1 VESTTKVIITPGL
14 ASREGYAFMNYYI
27 GIDLGGTNLR
37 AAIADTDTGHVFHQ
51 RKCPTLAAEGQEAV
65 ILRIVQLIR
74 ELIQADRLPSGTI
87 KGIGIGVPG
96 TPDIE
101 TGVIQI
107 LPNLPGKWLNVPLQA
122 IIEEQVQ
129 LPVALINDV
138 RAITLGEWTFGAGRG
153 AETLVCLAIG
163 TGIGG
168 GVVVNG
174 QFHLGIGGTAGE
186 FGHQVVEVD
195 GLPCSCGGKGC
206 LELYASGP
214 AIAAMGVK
222 EVMHGHT
229 TRIGKLVNQDLNQIN
244 VGTIVQA
251 ALEGDQIAMEILQ
264 RAGRYL
270 GIVVG
275 NILCAISPQK
285 VILGGGVSAA
295 GNLLLEPI
303 LQTVKER
310 VHLIPVEKVQFVFAE
325 LGIDSGLLGAA
336 LWAKR
341 RCEERGETTVI

>member
-1 VESTTKVIITPGL
+1 
-14 ASREGYAFMNYYI
+14 MNHYI

-37 AAIADTDTGHVFHQ
+37 AAVVDTETGYTFHQ

-65 ILRIVQLIR
+65 IQRIVQLIR
-74 ELIQADRLPSGTI
+74 ELIQVSGLPADKV
-87 KGIGIGVPG
+87 KGVGIGVPG
-96 TPDIE
+96 TPDLD
-101 TGVIQI
+101 TGVIKF
-107 LPNLPGKWLNVPLQA
+107 LPNLPGKWLNVPLQS

-138 RAITLGEWTFGAGRG
+138 RAITLGEWMFGAGRG
-153 AETLVCLAIG
+153 AHTLICLAIG

-174 QFHLGIGGTAGE
+174 QFHLGLDGTAGE
-186 FGHQVVEVD
+186 FGHHVVEID
-195 GLPCSCGGKGC
+195 GLPCGCGGQGC

-229 TRIGKLVNQDLNQIN
+229 TLIGELVDHDLNRIDAEI
-244 VGTIVQA
+244 IVQA
-251 ALEGDQIAMEILQ
+251 ALAGDPIAKGILE

-270 GIVVG
+270 GIAVG
-275 NILCAISPQK
+275 NILGVISPQR
-285 VILGGGVSAA
+285 VIFGGGVSRA
-295 GNLLLEPI
+295 GDLLLKPI
-303 LQTVKER
+303 VETINQR
-310 VHLIPVEKVQFVFAE
+310 VHVMPVEQVGFVLAE
-325 LGIDSGLLGAA
+325 LGINGGLLGAA

-341 RCEERGETTVI
+341 RCEGKSIDSQTEIKVNE

>member
-1 VESTTKVIITPGL
+1 
-14 ASREGYAFMNYYI
+14 MNHYI

-37 AAIADTDTGHVFHQ
+37 GAVIDTETGQVFYQ

-65 ILRIVQLIR
+65 IQRIVQLIR
-74 ELIQADRLPSGTI
+74 ELTQASGMSASTV

-96 TPDIE
+96 TPDIA
-101 TGVIQI
+101 TGIIQF

-122 IIEEQVQ
+122 IIEEQVK

-153 AETLVCLAIG
+153 AETVVCLAIG

-186 FGHQVVEVD
+186 FGHHVVEVD
-195 GLPCSCGGKGC
+195 GLPCGCGGKGC

-214 AIAAMGVK
+214 AMAAMGVK

-229 TRIGKLVNQDLNQIN
+229 TRIGELVNQDLNRIDAEI
-244 VGTIVQA
+244 IVQA
-251 ALEGDQIAMEILQ
+251 AIEGDSIAKEILQ
-264 RAGRYL
+264 RAGMYL
-270 GIVVG
+270 GIAVG
-275 NILCAISPQK
+275 NILGVISPQR
-285 VILGGGVSAA
+285 VIFGGGVSRA
-295 GNLLLEPI
+295 GDLLLTSI
-303 LQTVKER
+303 MQTVNER
-310 VHLIPVEKVQFVFAE
+310 VHVIPVGKVEFVLAE
-325 LGIDSGLLGAA
+325 LGINGGLVGAA
-336 LWAKR
+336 LWAKS
-341 RCEERGETTVI
+341 RCEG

>member
-1 VESTTKVIITPGL
+1 
-14 ASREGYAFMNYYI
+14 MNHYI
-27 GIDLGGTNLR
+27 GVDLGGTNLR
-37 AAIADTDTGHVFHQ
+37 AAIADIETGQIFHQ
-51 RKCPTLAAEGQEAV
+51 RKLPTLAADGQEAV
-65 ILRIVQLIR
+65 IGRIVELIR
-74 ELIQADRLPSGTI
+74 ELIQADGSTHI
-87 KGIGIGVPG
+87 KGVGIGVPG
-96 TPDIE
+96 TPDLD
-101 TGVIQI
+101 TGVIQF

-129 LPVALINDV
+129 LPVAIINDV
-138 RAITLGEWTFGAGRG
+138 RAITLGEWAFGAGRG
-153 AETLVCLAIG
+153 AETVACLAIG

-186 FGHQVVEVD
+186 FGHHVVEVD
-195 GLPCSCGGKGC
+195 GLPCGCGGRGC

-229 TRIGKLVNQDLNQIN
+229 TLIGELVDHDLNRIDA
-244 VGTIVQA
+244 GIVVNA
-251 ALEGDQIAMEILQ
+251 AREGDPVAQDILQ

-270 GIVVG
+270 GIAVG
-275 NILCAISPQK
+275 NILGVISPQK
-285 VILGGGVSAA
+285 VIFGGGVSLA
-295 GNLLLEPI
+295 GDLLLAPI

-310 VHLIPVEKVQFVFAE
+310 VHVIPVDKVDFVIAE
-325 LGIDSGLLGAA
+325 LGMKGGLVGAA

-341 RCEERGETTVI
+341 HCEGREYASEI

>member
-1 VESTTKVIITPGL
+1 
-14 ASREGYAFMNYYI
+14 M
-27 GIDLGGTNLR
+27 
-37 AAIADTDTGHVFHQ
+37 
-51 RKCPTLAAEGQEAV
+51 
-65 ILRIVQLIR
+65 
-74 ELIQADRLPSGTI
+74 
-87 KGIGIGVPG
+87 PG
-96 TPDIE
+96 TPEIE
-101 TGVIQI
+101 TGVIKF

-122 IIEEQVQ
+122 IIEQQVQ

-138 RAITLGEWTFGAGRG
+138 RAITLGEWTFGAGKG
-153 AETLVCLAIG
+153 AETLICLAIG

-195 GLPCSCGGKGC
+195 GLLCGCGGRGC

-229 TRIGKLVNQDLNQIN
+229 TRIGELVNQDLNQIT

-251 ALEGDQIAMEILQ
+251 AREGDQIAGEILR
-264 RAGRYL
+264 RAGKYL
-270 GIVVG
+270 GIAVG
-275 NILCAISPQK
+275 NILGVVSPEK
-285 VILGGGVSAA
+285 VIFGGGVSAA
-295 GNLLLEPI
+295 GDLLLAPI

-310 VHLIPVEKVQFVFAE
+310 VHVIPVEKVQFMFAE
-325 LGIDSGLLGAA
+325 LGIDGGLIGAG
-336 LWAKR
+336 LWAR
-341 RCEERGETTVI
+341 GQCEERGIVSRI

>member
-1 VESTTKVIITPGL
+1 MKH
-14 ASREGYAFMNYYI
+14 YI

-37 AAIADTDTGHVFHQ
+37 AAVADTETGQIFHQ
-51 RKCPTLAAEGQEAV
+51 RKCPTLAAEGQDAV
-65 ILRIVQLIR
+65 IERIVNLIKELTQLGGVDC
-74 ELIQADRLPSGTI
+74 EI
-87 KGIGIGVPG
+87 KGVGIGVPG
-96 TPDIE
+96 TPSLD

-107 LPNLPGKWLNVPLQA
+107 LPNLPGQWLNVPLQA
-122 IIEEQVQ
+122 ILEERVQ
-129 LPVALINDV
+129 MPVALINDV

-186 FGHQVVEVD
+186 FGHQVVEVN

-229 TRIGKLVNQDLNQIN
+229 TRIGELVNHDLNRID
-244 VGTIVQA
+244 VGVIVQA
-251 ALEGDQIAMEILQ
+251 AQEGDIIARAILE
-264 RAGRYL
+264 RAGMYL
-270 GIVVG
+270 GIILG
-275 NILCAISPQK
+275 NIVGTLSPQR
-285 VILGGGVSAA
+285 VILAGGVSHA
-295 GNLLLEPI
+295 GDFLLKPI
-303 LQTVKER
+303 VQTVTER
-310 VHLIPVEKVQFVFAE
+310 IRLVPVEKVKFLLAE
-325 LGIDSGLLGAA
+325 LGINGGLLGAA
-336 LWAKR
+336 LWARHR
-341 RCEERGETTVI
+341 RERR

>member
-1 VESTTKVIITPGL
+1 MSH
-14 ASREGYAFMNYYI
+14 YI

-37 AAIADTDTGHVFHQ
+37 GAIANTDTGQIFQQ
-51 RKCPTLAAEGQEAV
+51 RKSPTLATEGQDAV
-65 ILRIVQLIR
+65 IKRIVRLVR
-74 ELIQADRLPSGTI
+74 ELIAAEAEPACEI
-87 KGIGIGVPG
+87 KGVGIGVPG
-96 TPDIE
+96 TPNID
-101 TGVIQI
+101 TGVIQF
-107 LPNLPGKWLNVPLQA
+107 LPNLPGKWLDVPLQS

-153 AETLVCLAIG
+153 ADTLVCLAIG

-186 FGHQVVEVD
+186 FGHHVVEVD
-195 GLPCSCGGKGC
+195 GLPCGCGGKGC

-229 TRIGKLVNQDLNQIN
+229 TRIGELVNYDLNLIN
-244 VGTIVQA
+244 VEIIVQA
-251 ALEGDQIAMEILQ
+251 AREGDPVAQGILQ
-264 RAGRYL
+264 RVGKYL
-270 GIVVG
+270 GIAVG
-275 NILCAISPQK
+275 NILGVLSPQK
-285 VILGGGVSAA
+285 VIFSGGVSHA
-295 GNLLLEPI
+295 GDLLLRPI
-303 LQTVKER
+303 VQTVNER
-310 VHLIPVEKVQFVFAE
+310 VHVIPLHKVEFALAE
-325 LGIDSGLLGAA
+325 LGIHGGLIGAA

-341 RCEERGETTVI
+341 RNEGR